1 MKKTIKYFAV
11 FIALFLLA
19 IPCAYAQGV
28 SKSYVVCHDANV
40 LKGIRVLGYVVM
52 VLKILA
58 PIILIIMG
66 MYSFFKATLDDD
78 DKATKEA
85 ARLLFTKFCIAAGIF
100 FIPTIVNSA
109 LKLVSN
115 YDKTNTKYTECM
127 KCITSVKECNNLITR
142 YK

>member
-1 MKKTIKYFAV
+1 MKKTIKYFAI

-19 IPCAYAQGV
+19 IPCAYAEGV

-100 FIPTIVNSA
+100 FIPTIVSA
-109 LKLVSN
+109 IFNALSLIGDNTDYNVCIQCVTNVTACDTSN
-115 YDKTNTKYTECM
+115 VVGG
-127 KCITSVKECNNLITR
+127 I
-142 YK
+142 